1 MCKEMGQEPGSL
13 LHHQQ
18 VKSQG
23 LLPEI
28 GRPRGR
34 TLLLAVRPPLLPLLL
49 LLGTGLGCPSDC
61 LCWSPNRTVSCS
73 SRGLESLP
81 RGIPAGTRA
90 LDLSDNRLE
99 WLDWGPGRGLSRRL
113 EELELGHNRLR
124 ELEAGALGGLERLQR
139 LGLGHNLLRYLQP
152 GTLRGLA
159 ALRSLEL
166 AGNPLLLLGD
176 HTFRGLAALRTLS
189 LGSPELAWAGP
200 RAWAG
205 LSGLNQLTV
214 RGAALTWPPSPAL
227 SPLLNLTALR
237 LLAFPKAAAL
247 PGRPFQDLSRL
258 RLLEID
264 SWASLAQLGPDCLLG
279 LNLVWLSVTRCNLSA
294 IPYASLRTQAYLRFL
309 NLSHNPIGAI
319 RGALLQHVTRLEEL
333 RLVGGRL
340 RVIHDAAFRGLVY
353 FRMLDVTANQLASL
367 PAAAFRSLASLQSLG
382 LGLNPLACDCRLLWI
397 VRRRH
402 RLRFLGPQL
411 PTCTSPPSL
420 HGRRLPEAA
429 GSFPAST
436 FSCRRPRI
444 HDKRPQRL
452 QAREGQTVT
461 LRCSAD
467 GQPPPLILWLNPR
480 RQRLGH
486 PEAGMSLPGA
496 GKSLPGGLGLV
507 SEDLGLNPEDRGL
520 LPGRPD
526 PSLPPA
532 PPLLSGPA
540 VGRSRLLPDGSLQIT
555 SVRRMDSGTYRCV
568 ARNAGGNDTAS
579 ASLQVRP
586 LSLQELGLAG
596 RSDSRAKAGLRPG
609 YPFDT
614 HTLLVATTMG
624 FASFFTV
631 VSLCFTLLF
640 IWSRASGPIKHNN
653 IHVDFVPH
661 AGGGGRG
668 GDGDDA
674 KFNMKVV

>member
-1 MCKEMGQEPGSL
+1 MKLMRPG
-13 LHHQQ
+13 
-18 VKSQG
+18 
-23 LLPEI
+23 
-28 GRPRGR
+28 GR
-34 TLLLAVRPPLLPLLL
+34 TLLPAVWPPLLPLLL
-49 LLGTGLGCPSDC
+49 LLGPGLGCPSDC

-73 SRGLESLP
+73 SRGLDALP
-81 RGIPAGTRA
+81 RGIPAGTRV
-90 LDLSDNRLE
+90 LDLSGNRLE
-99 WLDWGPGRGLSRRL
+99 RLDWGPARGLSHRL

-124 ELEAGALGGLERLQR
+124 ELEAGALGGLERLWR

-152 GTLRGLA
+152 GALRGLA

-166 AGNPLLLLGD
+166 AGNPLLLLSD

-214 RGAALTWPPSPAL
+214 RGAALAWPPGPVL

-237 LLAFPKAAAL
+237 LLAFPKGTAL
-247 PGRPFQDLSRL
+247 PGRPFQGLSRL

-279 LNLVWLSVTRCNLSA
+279 LNLVWLSVTRCNLSDV
-294 IPYASLRTQAYLRFL
+294 PYASLRTQAYLRFL
-309 NLSHNPIGAI
+309 NLSHNPITAI

-340 RVIHDAAFRGLVY
+340 RVIHDAAFRGLIY
-353 FRMLDVTANQLASL
+353 FRLLDVTANQLASL
-367 PAAAFRSLASLQSLG
+367 PANAFRSLASLQSLG

-402 RLRFLGPQL
+402 RLRFLGSQP
-411 PTCTSPPSL
+411 PACASPPPL
-420 HGRRLPEAA
+420 RGRRLPEAA
-429 GSFPAST
+429 GSLPAST

-444 HDKRPQRL
+444 RDKRPQRL

-461 LRCSAD
+461 LHCSAD
-467 GQPPPLILWLNPR
+467 GQPLPLILWLNPR

-486 PEAGMSLPGA
+486 PEAGMG
-496 GKSLPGGLGLV
+496 LPGGLGLIA
-507 SEDLGLNPEDRGL
+507 EDQGLKPEDRGL

-540 VGRSRLLPDGSLQIT
+540 VGRSRLLPNGSLQIT

-568 ARNAGGNDTAS
+568 ARNAGGNATAS

-624 FASFFTV
+624 FTSFFTV

-640 IWSRASGPIKHNN
+640 IWSRVSGPIKHN

-661 AGGGGRG
+661 AGGGGG
-668 GDGDDA
+668 GSSGDDA
-674 KFNMKVV
+674 KYNMKMV

>member
-1 MCKEMGQEPGSL
+1 MPMRQVPNPAYDPNANAGNPNAERTMNIYFPWKPNEIMSL
-13 LHHQQ
+13 LAGIPDRKVSPSAFVDQLQ
-18 VKSQG
+18 CTIRAG
-23 LLPEI
+23 
-28 GRPRGR
+28 GR
-34 TLLLAVRPPLLPLLL
+34 TLLPVVWPPLLPL
-49 LLGTGLGCPSDC
+49 GPGLGCPSDC

-73 SRGLESLP
+73 SRGLEALP

-90 LDLSDNRLE
+90 LDLSGNR
-99 WLDWGPGRGLSRRL
+99 LDWGPARGLSRRL

-124 ELEAGALGGLERLQR
+124 ELEAGALERLWR
-139 LGLGHNLLRYLQP
+139 LSLGHNLLRYLQP
-152 GTLRGLA
+152 GALRG
-159 ALRSLEL
+159 LEL
-166 AGNPLLLLGD
+166 AGNPLLLLSD

-189 LGSPELAWAGP
+189 LGSPELAWAG
-200 RAWAG
+200 
-205 LSGLNQLTV
+205 LNQLTV
-214 RGAALTWPPSPAL
+214 RSAALAWPPGPVL

-247 PGRPFQDLSRL
+247 PGRPFQGLSRL

-279 LNLVWLSVTRCNLSA
+279 LNLVWLSVTRCNLSDV
-294 IPYASLRTQAYLRFL
+294 PYASLRTQAYLRFL
-309 NLSHNPIGAI
+309 NLSHNPIAAI
-319 RGALLQHVTRLEEL
+319 GGALLQHVTRLEEL
-333 RLVGGRL
+333 RLVGCSL
-340 RVIHDAAFRGLVY
+340 RVIHDAAFRGLIY
-353 FRMLDVTANQLASL
+353 FRLLDVTANQLASL
-367 PAAAFRSLASLQSLG
+367 PATAFRSLASLQSLG

-402 RLRFLGPQL
+402 RLRFLGSQP
-411 PTCTSPPSL
+411 PACASPPPL
-420 HGRRLPEAA
+420 RGRRLPEAA
-429 GSFPAST
+429 GSLPAST

-444 HDKRPQRL
+444 RDKRPQRL

-467 GQPPPLILWLNPR
+467 GQPLPLILWLNPR

-486 PEAGMSLPGA
+486 PEAGMG
-496 GKSLPGGLGLV
+496 LPGGLGLIA
-507 SEDLGLNPEDRGL
+507 EDQGLKPEDRGL

-568 ARNAGGNDTAS
+568 ARNATAS
-579 ASLQVRP
+579 VSLQVRP

-624 FASFFTV
+624 FTSFFTV
-631 VSLCFTLLF
+631 VSLCFTLL
-640 IWSRASGPIKHNN
+640 SSG
-653 IHVDFVPH
+653 
-661 AGGGGRG
+661 AGSAGPSNTTFMSTSCRTLAGAAEAAAGMTP
-668 GDGDDA
+668 
-674 KFNMKVV
+674 NTT

>member
-1 MCKEMGQEPGSL
+1 MQDILKQRFSEASTPGCVKKWDRSL
-13 LHHQQ
+13 GLCCIINRSR
-18 VKSQG
+18 VKDCF
-23 LLPEI
+23 LRLE
-28 GRPRGR
+28 
-34 TLLLAVRPPLLPLLL
+34 
-49 LLGTGLGCPSDC
+49 DC
-61 LCWSPNRTVSCS
+61 LCWSPNRTGSCS

-113 EELELGHNRLR
+113 EELELSHNRLR

-214 RGAALTWPPSPAL
+214 RGAALTWPPGPAL

-264 SWASLAQLGPDCLLG
+264 SWASLAQLGPDCLQG
-279 LNLVWLSVTRCNLSA
+279 LNLVWLSITHCNLSTV
-294 IPYASLRTQAYLRFL
+294 PHASLRTQAYLRFL
-309 NLSHNPIGAI
+309 NLSYNPISAI

-340 RVIHDAAFRGLVY
+340 RIIHDAAFRGLVY
-353 FRMLDVTANQLASL
+353 FRLLDVTANQLASL

-397 VRRRH
+397 VRH
-402 RLRFLGPQL
+402 RLRFLGPQP
-411 PTCTSPPSL
+411 PTCASPPSL

-429 GSFPAST
+429 GSLPAST

-496 GKSLPGGLGLV
+496 GMSLPGGLGLV
-507 SEDLGLNPEDRGL
+507 SENLGLNPEDRGL

-540 VGRSRLLPDGSLQIT
+540 VGCSRLLPDGSLQIT

-568 ARNAGGNDTAS
+568 ARKAGGNDTA
-579 ASLQVRP
+579 RP
-586 LSLQELGLAG
+586 RYRPSSISIGTETRIINSTQNHTGISENWEIFRGQLTPTSGEIHQPPNVSNRLIGLMKAQCLIWEKVNQRTEIIQSKK
-596 RSDSRAKAGLRPG
+596 RSKIMSQSVTGDQS
-609 YPFDT
+609 
-614 HTLLVATTMG
+614 
-624 FASFFTV
+624 
-631 VSLCFTLLF
+631 VS
-640 IWSRASGPIKHNN
+640 SYH
-653 IHVDFVPH
+653 
-661 AGGGGRG
+661 
-668 GDGDDA
+668 
-674 KFNMKVV
+674 